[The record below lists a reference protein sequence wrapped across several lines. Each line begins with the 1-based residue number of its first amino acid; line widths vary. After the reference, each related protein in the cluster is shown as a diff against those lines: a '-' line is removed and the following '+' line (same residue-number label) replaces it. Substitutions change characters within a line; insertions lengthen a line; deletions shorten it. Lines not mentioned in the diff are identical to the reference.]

1 MRIHVDTDFAGDT
14 DDACAVALLL
24 GASGVELTGITTVA
38 DPDGRRAGYLDH
50 FLRLAGRDVATA
62 AGAGRSL
69 STGDEM
75 GGLPDHATY
84 WGSVDVPPRPGPVD
98 AAVELLAAGVEAAA
112 TIVAIGPYTNLGLLA
127 TARPGLLGTASVV
140 LMGGWIT
147 SPRPGLPQW
156 GPAMDWNVQCDT
168 AAAATVFREAGEVTL
183 VTLPATLD
191 AHLRR
196 RDLDR
201 LPAGGPVG
209 RLLARQAIAHGDEHD
224 MGALGRAHPG
234 LPDDLLNFQYDAVA
248 CAVAAG
254 MPVAT
259 LEDLVLA
266 PRTDGGVLRFE
277 ERPDGRAVTVTTAVD
292 GHALGEA
299 WLASVGRLV

>member
-1 MRIHVDTDFAGDT
+1 VRIHVDTDFAGDT

-24 GASGVELTGITTVA
+24 GAGAVELTGITTVA

-50 FLRLAGRDVATA
+50 FLRLARRDVPTA

-69 STGDEM
+69 TTGDEM

-84 WGSVDVPPRPGPVD
+84 WGSVDVPPRPGPVE
-98 AAVELLAAGVEAAA
+98 AAVELLAAAVGAGA

-127 TARPGLLGTASVV
+127 AARPGVLAAARVV

-147 SPRPGLPQW
+147 PPRPGLPPW
-156 GPAMDWNVQCDT
+156 GPDTDWNVQCDT
-168 AAAATVFREAGEVTL
+168 GAAATVFREAGEVTL

-191 AHLRR
+191 AHLRG

-201 LPAGGPVG
+201 LHAAGTLG
-209 RLLARQAIAHGDEHD
+209 RLLARQASAHAAEHR
-224 MGALGRAHPG
+224 MSALGRAHAG

-248 CAVAAG
+248 CAVAVG
-254 MPVAT
+254 MDVAT
-259 LEDLVLA
+259 LADLVLA
-266 PRTDGGVLRFE
+266 PRIDGGVLRFE
-277 ERPDGRAVTVTTAVD
+277 EDPDGRVATVTTAVD
-292 GHALGEA
+292 GDALAAA
-299 WLASVGRLV
+299 WLASVERLA